1 MMKDLL
7 HAPVCAQAPR
17 KHAFFQIAFAQA
29 GTDVIRSRPNGPSIM
44 NKPSER
50 IVVFVTSAQKRAIS
64 ATAEGLGISIS
75 ELMRRAV
82 IAFSATSDQ
91 VKAASIVDRLNAPR
105 QPDALAQV
113 LQKAARPLRANRA
126 GAIRPQRTAQAAIG
140 GAEANAAAQQDGA
153 LTDSDVAAAIHDEAS
168 TREEA
173 PLASVAP
180 QPAVH
185 TDEPDVSHA
194 AREIAQAVARLSA
207 EAEAAAQRA
216 ALDDAAAQA
225 HEDEPLQPLS
235 SAPFARS
242 RRSAGAPLE
251 DARSDDAAPEG
262 GKFA

>member
-1 MMKDLL
+1 
-7 HAPVCAQAPR
+7 
-17 KHAFFQIAFAQA
+17 
-29 GTDVIRSRPNGPSIM
+29 M

-50 IVVFVTSAQKRAIS
+50 IVVFVTPAQKRAIS
-64 ATAEGLGISIS
+64 ATAGELGISIS

-113 LQKAARPLRANRA
+113 LQKAAKPLRAGRA
-126 GAIRPQRTAQAAIG
+126 GAIRPSDGAAAATGANGANPDAQQ
-140 GAEANAAAQQDGA
+140 NAAHAD
-153 LTDSDVAAAIHDEAS
+153 
-168 TREEA
+168 RETTA
-173 PLASVAP
+173 PLHGAAGHEPAPHASDAP
-180 QPAVH
+180 LPAAH

-207 EAEAAAQRA
+207 EAAAADESA
-216 ALDDAAAQA
+216 ALDAAAA
-225 HEDEPLQPLS
+225 HSLDVEPLQPLS

-242 RRSAGAPLE
+242 RRNASDAGNTGDEAH
-251 DARSDDAAPEG
+251 SDDGAPEG

>member
-7 HAPVCAQAPR
+7 HAPARAAGSPQRTAQKAVAR
-17 KHAFFQIAFAQA
+17 A
-29 GTDVIRSRPNGPSIM
+29 GIDVIRSRPNGPPIM

-50 IVVFVTSAQKRAIS
+50 IVVFVTPAQKRAIA
-64 ATAEGLGISIS
+64 ATADELGISIS

-113 LQKAARPLRANRA
+113 LLKAAKPLRASRA
-126 GAIRPQRTAQAAIG
+126 GAIRPQAAGAAANSETTGAPQDDAVVNDEATAATHDDAAIQ
-140 GAEANAAAQQDGA
+140 AEAAHA
-153 LTDSDVAAAIHDEAS
+153 DE
-168 TREEA
+168 T
-173 PLASVAP
+173 
-180 QPAVH
+180 
-185 TDEPDVSHA
+185 DVSHA

-207 EAEAAAQRA
+207 EAAAAAESA
-216 ALDDAAAQA
+216 ALDAAAQS
-225 HEDEPLQPLS
+225 HVIEPLEPLS

-242 RRSAGAPLE
+242 LRETGAAHDSTHD
-251 DARSDDAAPEG
+251 DAQNNGAAPEG